1 MARHRIK
8 RYGTRAEVMNG
19 GARMTQGRLTKSD
32 LKYNEYGY
40 IVSKTK
46 SIQMKGEKNPLR
58 KFPHD
63 NSLTVLMKIPS
74 RSSLTEIPSR
84 NAPHKKF
91 PHDPHENPL
100 TKTASRKLPHGAS
113 LTKTPA
119 RKFPGKNSLTEMPS
133 RKLLHE

>member
-58 KFPHD
+58 KLNMLQNKKGTFGPKKHSKKK
-63 NSLTVLMKIPS
+63 SLKN
-74 RSSLTEIPSR
+74 R
-84 NAPHKKF
+84 NKNKK
-91 PHDPHENPL
+91 N
-100 TKTASRKLPHGAS
+100 
-113 LTKTPA
+113 A
-119 RKFPGKNSLTEMPS
+119 RKRSKKQRT
-133 RKLLHE
+133 KK